1 MRFELTEPFKADYQ
15 QPAEDEREKFRT
27 AARTFNTACDHFVD
41 TKDPSSW
48 PGNLRVKAVANAPG
62 IFEMTWSFS
71 GPDGRATW
79 EWTMVIDADGRHWP
93 AVRWRR
99 LGTHRIFLER
109 HRPGTSHVIAAVSPG
124 EGGRGGSDEGM

>member
-1 MRFELTEPFKADYQ
+1 MHSHAKHTIHRNHIHHGWNNAFPPKLKIAPGEIIRFE
-15 QPAEDEREKFRT
+15 
-27 AARTFNTACDHFVD
+27 

-48 PGNLRVKAVANAPG
+48 PGNLRVKAVVNAPG

-79 EWTMVIDADGRHWP
+79 EWTTVIETDGRQWP

-99 LGTHRIFLER
+99 LGTHRIFRE
-109 HRPGTSHVIAAVSPG
+109 P
-124 EGGRGGSDEGM
+124 

>member
-1 MRFELTEPFKADYQ
+1 MRFERTDPFKADYQ
-15 QPAEDEREKFRT
+15 RLSEDERLMFRE
-27 AARTFNTACDHFVD
+27 AARAFNAASHRFIA

-48 PGNLRVKAVANAPG
+48 PANLRVKPVVNAPG

-79 EWTMVIDADGRHWP
+79 QWTTVLDDDRNSWP

-99 LGTHRIFLER
+99 LGNHRIFRE
-109 HRPGTSHVIAAVSPG
+109 P
-124 EGGRGGSDEGM
+124 

>member
-1 MRFELTEPFKADYQ
+1 MRFERTDPFKADYQ
-15 QPAEDEREKFRT
+15 RLSKAEREKFRS
-27 AARTFNTACDHFVD
+27 AVRTFNTACDHFVK

-48 PGNLRVKAVANAPG
+48 PTNLRVKAVMNAPG

-79 EWTMVIDADGRHWP
+79 EWTTVGDAEGRPSP

-99 LGTHRIFLER
+99 LGGHRIF
-109 HRPGTSHVIAAVSPG
+109 
-124 EGGRGGSDEGM
+124 RGP